1 MRPIAYV
8 SLPIAEFREK
18 VNDFGHDY
26 EAIGKWVTEFSKTLA
41 MMGSNEPK
49 DAFAMRLLNEV
60 ETWRKDKAE
69 KMRRI
74 REEQKNKGEKQ
85 PETPTVKVVKAEVVE
100 KPVRKESKKMFG
112 EFQNVMLS
120 EDEEMKLRE
129 KFGKPDK
136 FELAVSILSKYKA
149 SSGKKYKSDY
159 AAILNWVVSRVDEEY
174 AKKRGTTNMSQAQ
187 RLAMGM
193 LGGSNG

>member
-26 EAIGKWVTEFSKTLA
+26 EELGKWVMLFSRTLA

-49 DAFAMRLLNEV
+49 DEFALRLLNDV
-60 ETWRKDKAE
+60 ENFRKEKAE
-69 KMRRI
+69 KMRRM
-74 REEQKNKGEKQ
+74 REEKKGNDTPIPQEQ
-85 PETPTVKVVKAEVVE
+85 PKVVVGEVVQ
-100 KPVRKESKKMFG
+100 KDRPLMKHQVKKVFG
-112 EFQNVMLS
+112 EMHNVTYT

-129 KFGKPDK
+129 KLGTK
-136 FELAVSILSKYKA
+136 FDRAVSILSNYKA
-149 SSGKKYKSDY
+149 SSGKRYKSDY
-159 AAILNWVVSRVDEEY
+159 AATLNWVVDRVHEEDRK
-174 AKKRGTTNMSQAQ
+174 ASGNMSQAQ

-193 LGGSNG
+193 LGVANG